1 MFDVQVLKRNS
12 CIAAGTALATALF
25 MNTATAAVPENVVVN
40 VDFVDPITITEVAAM
55 DFGLLDVN
63 LANTETIIL
72 ATNSTT
78 SGTGTARL
86 LGGSKVAANLT
97 VTATAVQAVTVLID
111 NVTSGSG
118 YTLGTFTCDYNAGA
132 DTGGCDGAGMS
143 ATSVASA
150 TLLVGVTLT
159 GNGTASV
166 GLANGNFDV
175 TVTYQ

>member
-1 MFDVQVLKRNS
+1 MSNIQTLIRNS
-12 CIAAGTALATALF
+12 CKVTGIALAGALF
-25 MNTATAAVPENVVVN
+25 INVAAAAVPENVIVN

-97 VTATAVQAVTVLID
+97 VTSTAAQALTVLID
-111 NVTSGSG
+111 NITSGSG

-132 DTGGCDGAGMS
+132 DTGGCDGAGLS

>member
-1 MFDVQVLKRNS
+1 MSNVQLRIGKT
-12 CIAAGTALATALF
+12 CIAIGAALF
-25 MNTATAAVPENVVVN
+25 MNIAAAANPENIVVN

-55 DFGLLDVN
+55 DFGLVDQN

-86 LGGSKVAANLT
+86 LGGSTTAANVT
-97 VTATAVQAVTVLID
+97 VTATAAHALTVVVD
-111 NVTSGSG
+111 NITSGSG
-118 YTLGTFTCDYNAGA
+118 YSLGTFTCDYDGGA
-132 DTGGCDGAGMS
+132 DTGGCDGAGLS

-150 TLLVGVTLT
+150 TLLVGATLT
-159 GNGTASV
+159 GDGTAVV
-166 GLANGNFDV
+166 GVANGSFDV